1 MVERKQHLV
10 VVDVQNDFCDP
21 RGFFPTEFGY
31 KTKGIDE
38 IVKRIEETITFCRQA
53 NIPVV
58 YTKTIG
64 DDLSK
69 SQRERYEKMQKFG
82 FLKDN
87 SWGSEL
93 FMLSPAS
100 DESTFKKSGYDAFN
114 SQKFRSYVDQFA
126 SNLVLV
132 GFYSDVCIDATAKT
146 ADQIGLETSIIA
158 DCSTSC
164 FRSHEES
171 LKFMQTFY
179 GIKVFPNLE
188 AFRKLI
194 K

>member
-1 MVERKQHLV
+1 MVGKSLHLA

-38 IVKRIEETITFCRQA
+38 IVKRIEETINFCRQS

-58 YTKTIG
+58 YTKAIG

-69 SQRERYEKMQKFG
+69 SQRERYERINKIG

-93 FMLSPAS
+93 FVLNPNPN
-100 DESTFKKSGYDAFN
+100 EKVFKKPGYDVFN
-114 SQKFRSYVDQFA
+114 NADFREYINRAA
-126 SNLVLV
+126 SGLLLI
-132 GFYSDVCIDATAKT
+132 GFYSDVCVDATART
-146 ADQIGLETSIIA
+146 ADQLGLDTSIIS

-171 LKFMQTFY
+171 LKFMETFY
-179 GIKVFPNLE
+179 GTKVFPNLE
-188 AFRKLI
+188 AFKRYI
-194 K
+194 